1 MRRFRG
7 ILSAVVF
14 LFVIASAALAQ
25 EQTASIQGTAMDAS
39 GASLPG
45 VTVEAVNNTGQRFS
59 ATTDKQGHY
68 LFPAVPPGTYSV
80 TGSLAGMDSK
90 TVKGVNVNL
99 GTSPKVDLKLGLGKV
114 TESVT
119 VTAEAPLVD
128 VTSSAAATSIRT
140 ETIEKLPR
148 GRDFA
153 SVVVQAPSANQ
164 NNKTGG
170 ISIDGASGAENR
182 YIMDGVD
189 TTNPQTGVQGKVLVT
204 EFVEEVQVKS
214 SGYAAEFGG
223 STGGVINVI
232 TKTGTNAFKGSVGA
246 VLNNN
251 SWNGKHAYLS
261 GQDVVRGPILQLD
274 LTGNNF
280 QQFMPPKD
288 NTKTVEPTLTLGG
301 PIVQDRLWF
310 YAGYQP
316 WIRTTK
322 RTVSFVG
329 SNAGTVN
336 TYDQDFRRDNWTANL
351 SGNATS
357 KLLFKAAFNN
367 SGTKTTKLLPSTTG
381 RGNPLQS
388 LYAPGNKFTNW
399 SGSGYADFV
408 ASPEWFLSGH
418 GGRFYRNS
426 VDSGVSNDVRIIFT
440 QGSPNLFP
448 GAPAG
453 SPGQGYSNI
462 PTNSATQKDA
472 YTVDNGNFDVSWYPT
487 FAGTHRFKAGYQI
500 NNIKNSVLS
509 GQQNYLVTAF
519 FNQVC
524 DFCQTKGT
532 YGSAGVYAFQTTGD
546 VSSLNRSVFVQDSW
560 TTLNDRLT
568 LNLGVRTDSEKVPS
582 YTSIG
587 TTGKYAINFG
597 YGDKLAPR
605 LGFSYDLF
613 GNSRTRLYGSY
624 GTFYDIM
631 KMELPRGSFGGDK
644 WIYWGMSLESLD
656 YTKWN
661 QCTNVTNDPSVKPS
675 CPGMVLQ
682 SGTDLRHPANAAD
695 LPLVDPNLKP
705 MQSREIS
712 LGVQQEVTNTQAVGF
727 RYVNKHLVR
736 TIEDV
741 GVHNVHA
748 DGSESED
755 FFIANPGEGVAQ
767 KILAAAGCTTCPA
780 MPKAKREYHGY
791 EVEYQKRF
799 ASRWT
804 LHASYLYS
812 KLSGNY
818 SGLANSDE
826 VTASPGFARTSPNVN
841 RAFDSLF
848 MLFDEQGRETSGVL
862 GGDRPH
868 QLKAQAAYA
877 FPFGTTIGVN
887 QYFYSGTPTTT
898 EMRFQGAPIFPFGR
912 NDLGRTP
919 NIMQTDL
926 NIQHEIPIMGRY
938 NLTLGAIA
946 LNVLDAHKATNFYPI
961 YSTNSIRLRDLSKC
975 GADLSI
981 AGCGPSSATPL
992 IGGSTVNAAQSAGY
1006 FAGVDIK
1013 RQLERQRQLG
1023 SYKPDPR
1030 YGQPNS
1036 YQDPREVRVFA
1047 KFTF

>member
-1 MRRFRG
+1 MTRTK
-7 ILSAVVF
+7 VF
-14 LFVIASAALAQ
+14 TSCFLLLVLATGALAQ

-39 GASLPG
+39 GAALPG
-45 VTVEAVNNTGQRFS
+45 VTVEAVNAKGQKYNTVSDR
-59 ATTDKQGHY
+59 TGHY
-68 LFPAVPPGTYSV
+68 ILPAVAPGIYTV
-80 TGSLAGMDSK
+80 TGTLSGMESK
-90 TVKGVNVNL
+90 SVKDIRVTL
-99 GTSPKVDLKLGLGKV
+99 GSSPKVDLKLGMSSV
-114 TESVT
+114 SASVT
-119 VTAEAPLVD
+119 VTADAPLVD
-128 VTSSAAATSIRT
+128 VTSSAASTSIRT

-148 GRDFA
+148 GRDFS

-164 NNKTGG
+164 NSKAGG
-170 ISIDGASGAENR
+170 ISIDGATGAENR

-214 SGYAAEFGG
+214 AGYAAEYGG
-223 STGGVINVI
+223 ATGGVINAV
-232 TKTGTNAFKGSVGA
+232 TKTGTNQFKGSLGV
-246 VLNNN
+246 VYNNN
-251 SWNGKHAYLS
+251 SWNGQGAYLS
-261 GQDVVRGPILQLD
+261 GQDVVRGPILQLN
-274 LTGNNF
+274 LAGTNF
-280 QQFMPPKD
+280 EQFAPPKD
-288 NTKTVEPTLTLGG
+288 NTKTVEPNFTIGG
-301 PIVQDRLWF
+301 PALQDKLWF
-310 YAGYQP
+310 YLGYQP
-316 WIRTTK
+316 WIRSTD
-322 RTVSFVG
+322 RTITFVPTQG
-329 SNAGTVN
+329 GVTN
-336 TYDQDFRRDNWTANL
+336 TYSQDWKRNNYTANI

-367 SGTKTTKLLPSTTG
+367 SGTETTNLLPSTNG
-381 RGNPLQS
+381 RGTPTTS
-388 LYAPGNKFTNW
+388 LYAPDNKFTNW
-399 SGSGYADFV
+399 SASGYADFV
-408 ASPEWFLSGH
+408 ASPEWFVSAH
-418 GGRFYRNS
+418 GGRFYRNNRDLGIS
-426 VDSGVSNDVRIIFT
+426 TDVRTIFT

-462 PTNSATQKDA
+462 PTNSASQKDA

-500 NNIKNSVLS
+500 NNINNEVLN

-519 FNQVC
+519 WNQVC

-532 YGSAGVYAFQTTGD
+532 YGSAGVYIFQTTGN
-546 VSSLNRSVFVQDSW
+546 VKSLNRSLFLQDSW

-582 YTSIG
+582 YSSIG
-587 TTGKYAINFG
+587 VTGKYAVNFG

-605 LGFSYDLF
+605 LGFTYDLF
-613 GNSRTRLYGSY
+613 NNSKTKLFGNYGV
-624 GTFYDIM
+624 FYDIM
-631 KMELPRGSFGGDK
+631 KMEMPRGSFGGDK

-682 SGTDLRHPANAAD
+682 SGTDLRHPSNAAD
-695 LPLVDPNLKP
+695 LPLIDPNLKP
-705 MQSREIS
+705 MQSKEFN
-712 LGVQQEVTNTQAVGF
+712 LGIQHELTTTQAVGF
-727 RYVNKHLVR
+727 RFIKKNLVR
-736 TIEDV
+736 AIEDV
-741 GVHNVHA
+741 GVHNVHE

-767 KILAAAGCTTCPA
+767 KILAASGCPTCPA
-780 MPKAKREYHGY
+780 MPKAKRDYLGY
-791 EVEYQKRF
+791 EFEYTKRW
-799 ASRWT
+799 SNRWT
-804 LHASYLYS
+804 LHGSYLYS
-812 KLSGNY
+812 KLTGNY

-826 VTASPGFARTSPNVN
+826 VTATPGTARTSPNVN

-848 MLFDEQGRETSGVL
+848 MLFDQAGRETSGVL

-868 QLKAQAAYA
+868 QLKGQVAYT
-877 FPFGTTIGVN
+877 FPIGTTVGLN

-912 NDLGRTP
+912 NDMGRTP

-926 NIQHEIPIMGRY
+926 NLQHDFQIAGRY
-938 NLTLGAIA
+938 GMTLGAII
-946 LNVLDAHKATNFYPI
+946 LNLFDAKKATAIYPI
-961 YSTNSIRLRDLSKC
+961 YSTTSIRLRDLSKC

-981 AGCGPSSATPL
+981 AGCGPSANTPL

-1006 FAGVDIK
+1006 FAGVDIV
-1013 RQLERQRQLG
+1013 RQYQRQQALG
-1023 SYKPDPR
+1023 SYVPDPR
-1030 YGQPNS
+1030 YGQPMS

-1047 KFTF
+1047 RFTF